1 MGMSKQGAFMIYCA
15 EQYKPAKHLTG
26 KQLAELFSKYQVWEY
41 VSTYFCQKFQRRDS
55 GLHMPL
61 SLL

>member
-1 MGMSKQGAFMIYCA
+1 MIYCA